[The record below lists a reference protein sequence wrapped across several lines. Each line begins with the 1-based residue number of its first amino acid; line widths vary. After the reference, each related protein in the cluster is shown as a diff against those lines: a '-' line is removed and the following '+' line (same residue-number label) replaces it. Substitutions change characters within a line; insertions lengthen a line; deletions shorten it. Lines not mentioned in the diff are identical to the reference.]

1 MQNRW
6 AWGILSC
13 LNGHRP
19 LTEKTALMFEAAL
32 GVDAE
37 PLIRL
42 QVRYNM
48 RMTRK
53 DKSFMRKLDAI
64 RKVAAML

>member
-1 MQNRW
+1 MQY
-6 AWGILSC
+6 AKSLPC
-13 LNGHRP
+13 CECE
-19 LTEKTALMFEAAL
+19 TFTVEAAL

>member
-1 MQNRW
+1 M
-6 AWGILSC
+6 GIGYSV
-13 LNGHRP
+13 LNEIRNEHRSI
-19 LTEKTALMFEAAL
+19 TEKTALMLEAAL

-48 RMTRK
+48 IMARK
-53 DKSFMRKLDAI
+53 DKPFMQKLDAI
-64 RKVAAML
+64 RKVAAVL

>member
-1 MQNRW
+1 
-6 AWGILSC
+6 
-13 LNGHRP
+13 
-19 LTEKTALMFEAAL
+19 MFEAAL